1 MQFLYSLYAVISFI
15 VLFFFFFP
23 LFVLFSFLG
32 QWGKKI
38 IWYLV
43 KIWSYIWLFII
54 GIFPQRTFKTA
65 INKQRNYVVVGN
77 HISYLDTAMIFRTM
91 PFFCRILA
99 KKELVNIPIFGFL
112 YKQLAVLVDRSDEAS
127 KRKSALLLERVLNQ
141 QSSIFIFPEGSFN
154 ESTETLKHFYDGAF
168 RLAIQT
174 QTPILPVVFP
184 DTVKRFH
191 YSGLWKWTPGK
202 SRAIFLEP
210 IEVTG
215 YELSELEVLKE
226 QVKNQ
231 MREALQTA
239 KNSERTTKQ

>member
-1 MQFLYSLYAVISFI
+1 MQFLYSLYAITTFV

-23 LFVLFSFLG
+23 FFVLFSFLG
-32 QWGKKI
+32 HWGKKV

-54 GIFPQRTFKTA
+54 GIFPRRTFKVA
-65 INKQRNYVVVGN
+65 INKQHNYVVVGN

-112 YKQLAVLVDRSDEAS
+112 YKQLAVLVDRSDEVS
-127 KRKSALLLERVLNQ
+127 KRKSALLLEGVLKQ

-154 ESTETLKHFYDGAF
+154 ESNETLKHFYDGAF

-191 YSGLWKWTPGK
+191 YSSMWKWTPGK
-202 SRAIFLEP
+202 CRAIFLEP
-210 IEVTG
+210 VEVKG
-215 YELSELEVLKE
+215 YELSELNVLKE
-226 QVKNQ
+226 KVKIQMTHVLQVAQNKSIYK
-231 MREALQTA
+231 E
-239 KNSERTTKQ
+239 S